1 MLCYGKGGKRK
12 DGIKKDSP
20 FSGKTNL
27 MMIFTGNGNTSGR
40 INSEE
45 VESGTVVSYFK
56 YAEFEAL
63 IIKHFNRD
71 AVQIV

>member
-12 DGIKKDSP
+12 DGIKKDSQ

-27 MMIFTGNGNTSGR
+27 MMIFTGNRNTSRR
-40 INSEE
+40 INSE

-63 IIKHFNRD
+63 I
-71 AVQIV
+71 

>member
-12 DGIKKDSP
+12 DGIKEDSQ

-40 INSEE
+40 INSERGGKWDSSE
-45 VESGTVVSYFK
+45 LF
-56 YAEFEAL
+56 
-63 IIKHFNRD
+63 
-71 AVQIV
+71 

>member
-1 MLCYGKGGKRK
+1 MLCYGKGYKRK
-12 DGIKKDSP
+12 DGIKEYSQ

-56 YAEFEAL
+56 NAEFEAL
-63 IIKHFNRD
+63 VIKHFNRD